1 MSLIVDKIL
10 YNPTCAHP
18 NLDYPSLKG
27 NIGNTIL
34 EGIAQVLSEFGDI
47 DWLINGPYVMDNS
60 TTTCGEK
67 VLKLSDVDRKVREVA
82 NGFMAIGLTKNQIVH
97 LVIPNNTNFHVIV
110 FGAWLCE
117 AIVSLGDPQLSVEA
131 LKSQIL
137 DTKANFIVCYE
148 TSMKSV
154 YEALIQLDLME
165 KIKVVVI
172 ELAFPN
178 ISNAFNE
185 KTNFLYFK
193 GTLSNMKNMSS

>member
-1 MSLIVDKIL
+1 MSLVLDKIL
-10 YNPTCAHP
+10 YNPNCAHP
-18 NLDYPSLKG
+18 NLDYPTLKG

-34 EGIAQVLSEFGDI
+34 EGIAKVLTEFGDI
-47 DWLINGPYVMDNS
+47 DWLINGPYVLNNS

-67 VLKLSDVDRKVREVA
+67 VLKLSEVDRKVREVG
-82 NGFMAIGLTKNQIVH
+82 NGFMALGLTKNQTVH
-97 LVIPNNTNFHVIV
+97 LVLPNSTNFHVIV
-110 FGAWLCE
+110 FGAWLSE

-131 LKSQIL
+131 LKSQII
-137 DTKANFIVCYE
+137 DTKANFVVCYE

-154 YEALIQLDLME
+154 YEALIQLDLLE

-193 GTLSNMKNMSS
+193 GKLSFMKNMPS